1 MRILFESFCETESG
15 PVLAHNFAVGLKI
28 MDIKVFLGITFKE
41 IYDKF
46 VKWLYSRGLNVKYLK
61 AD

>member
-15 PVLAHNFAVGLKI
+15 PVLAHDFAVGLKI

-46 VKWLYSRGLNVKYLK
+46 VKWLCSRGVLM
-61 AD
+61 